1 MYAKLELS
9 LSPGRSSISVTIPTE
24 PATAGLT
31 TGGGAAA
38 GALAG
43 LPRGACQAN
52 AMASRGGRCWAQRRA
67 LGDHNSGRQVVG
79 VCFNSM
85 HLTTEA
91 CVHPAICNQAL
102 CMCASEACFS
112 ASVRLP
118 DSEESCPNCAHPCRL
133 FPKVDVICRPH
144 PEQAAKVVL
153 GQSGSPP
160 TVLRPYALQ

>member
-1 MYAKLELS
+1 MRAHASASFSMYAKLELS

-38 GALAG
+38 GALVG
-43 LPRGACQAN
+43 LPWEACQAN

-79 VCFNSM
+79 VCFNAM
-85 HLTTEA
+85 HLTTET

-118 DSEESCPNCAHPCRL
+118 DQRSHVRIVPIHVGCSPQLMSSAVHIQNNTH
-133 FPKVDVICRPH
+133 DRP
-144 PEQAAKVVL
+144 L
-153 GQSGSPP
+153 PP
-160 TVLRPYALQ
+160 